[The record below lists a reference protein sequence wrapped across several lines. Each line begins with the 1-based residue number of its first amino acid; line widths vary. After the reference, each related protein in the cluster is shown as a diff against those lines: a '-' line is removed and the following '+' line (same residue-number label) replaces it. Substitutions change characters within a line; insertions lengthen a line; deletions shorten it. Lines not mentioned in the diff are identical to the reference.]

1 VAALTDIGSRIFSAR
16 GFRLEN
22 GQMLPVLEFAYET
35 YGSLNAKADNAAP
48 SDKPH
53 MASHADA
60 ATGAPILAASMKSL
74 G

>member
-1 VAALTDIGSRIFSAR
+1 MAALTDIESKLFSAKD
-16 GFRLEN
+16 FRLEN
-22 GQMLPVLEFAYET
+22 GQTLPVLELAYET

-60 ATGAPILAASMKSL
+60 AMGAPILAASMKSL

>member
-1 VAALTDIGSRIFSAR
+1 
-16 GFRLEN
+16 
-22 GQMLPVLEFAYET
+22 MLPVLEFAYET